1 MFLTAF
7 SLFYWASLDLLNYI
21 LKYIEKK
28 TLKNCLNNENTCL
41 VEENS
46 VHCIMNLLFTY
57 YNEFVI
63 QIK

>member
-7 SLFYWASLDLLNYI
+7 SLFYWASLLNYI
-21 LKYIEKK
+21 LNILKK
-28 TLKNCLNNENTCL
+28 KPLKNCLNNENTCL

-46 VHCIMNLLFTY
+46 VYCIMNLLFTY